1 MGTLIAPQDNF
12 RAFKPAMPVDCRCWV
27 IKRNCSSTPRQLA
40 FVFGSI
46 IALSMA
52 FGIAFAVLGLWLVLP
67 FAGLELAA
75 VAAAFFVYAR
85 HAADYERIQVRGPA
99 LEIEQVRGLRRQ
111 TWSLPVAW
119 TRVEPE
125 TARGLAMHATRCVI
139 VASGATRIE
148 VGNDLTAAHRVV
160 FARELRH
167 ALSAAMC
174 AA

>member
-1 MGTLIAPQDNF
+1 M
-12 RAFKPAMPVDCRCWV
+12 PAAARTWV
-27 IKRNCSSTPRQLA
+27 IKRNCSATPRQLA
-40 FVFGSI
+40 LVFGSI

-85 HAADYERIQVRGPA
+85 HAADYERIQVCGPA
-99 LEIEQVRGLRRQ
+99 LEIEQVRGPRRQ

-119 TRVEPE
+119 TRVESE
-125 TARGLAMHATRCVI
+125 TTRGRSMRATRCVV

-148 VGNDLTAAHRVV
+148 VGNDLTEARRVV

-167 ALSAAMC
+167 ALRAATSV
-174 AA
+174 A